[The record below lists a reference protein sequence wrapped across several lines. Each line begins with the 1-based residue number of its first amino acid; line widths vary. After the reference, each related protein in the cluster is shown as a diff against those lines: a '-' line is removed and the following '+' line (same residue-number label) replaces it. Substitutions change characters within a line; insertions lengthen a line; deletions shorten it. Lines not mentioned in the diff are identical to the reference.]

1 MVLTIKSC
9 VGLCVYTVALCLLSE
24 HLFLFTNCFFTILHF
39 SDDLS
44 EDRLKKLW
52 LESHPQKPVDQSDS
66 GTESH
71 DIPQVDLVQETT
83 GSANSVTGEE
93 REVGEVGGEGRGAAG
108 DVEEEQ
114 GVGDG
119 ETHQAEEGEKEEE
132 GGEGEGERAE
142 EEKERV
148 EAVNGEPETET
159 EAEEA
164 DVMAGFSEEP
174 FVRAAEQFR
183 RLELPGILQLLTQA
197 INEGI

>member
-1 MVLTIKSC
+1 M
-9 VGLCVYTVALCLLSE
+9 
-24 HLFLFTNCFFTILHF
+24 FTNYIFTILHF

-83 GSANSVTGEE
+83 GSANSVIGEESEE

-119 ETHQAEEGEKEEE
+119 ETHQAEEGEKEGE

-142 EEKERV
+142 EERV
-148 EAVNGEPETET
+148 EAANGETETET
-159 EAEEA
+159 EAQEA

-197 INEGI
+197 INEGSNCCL